1 MTQMTTILII
11 LIVVFVIGS
20 GFGAAAWYF
29 LRRRLQSETQKT
41 TEETVARGTLPF
53 RWRYITAPII
63 VLLLFIILS
72 AVFYP
77 KLPAEVGY
85 QFKPDGTP
93 GNWLSREMA
102 MVLMLVP
109 QLLLAILA
117 GVITWGITRLGILS
131 KQSEIIGIKPQNM
144 LALMGNIA
152 VLPQLILGFT
162 ILDIFIYNSYQIDI
176 MPTWVFLLLLGLSAV
191 ALGVLLVRI
200 ILKARGRLFHQLEDN
215 SD

>member
-1 MTQMTTILII
+1 MTTILII
-11 LIVVFVIGS
+11 LIVVLVIGL
-20 GFGAAAWYF
+20 GFGSVAWYF
-29 LRRRLQSETQKT
+29 LRRRLQSETQKI
-41 TEETVARGTLPF
+41 TEETVARETLSF

-63 VLLLFIILS
+63 ALLLFIILS

-85 QFKPDGTP
+85 QFKSDGTP
-93 GNWLSREMA
+93 SNWLSREMA

-131 KQSEIIGIKPQNM
+131 KQSEVIGIKPQNM
-144 LALMGNIA
+144 LVLMGNIA

-200 ILKARGRLFHQLEDN
+200 ILKTRGRLFHQLEDN

>member
-1 MTQMTTILII
+1 MTTVIII
-11 LIVVFVIGS
+11 LVVVLAIGL
-20 GFGAAAWYF
+20 GIGAAAWYF

-85 QFKPDGTP
+85 QFRSDGTP

-109 QLLLAILA
+109 QLLLTILA
-117 GVITWGITRLGILS
+117 GAITWGITRLGILS
-131 KQSEIIGIKPQNM
+131 KQSEVIGIKPQNM

-191 ALGVLLVRI
+191 ALGVLLLRI
-200 ILKARGRLFHQLEDN
+200 ILKARGRLFHQLEDD